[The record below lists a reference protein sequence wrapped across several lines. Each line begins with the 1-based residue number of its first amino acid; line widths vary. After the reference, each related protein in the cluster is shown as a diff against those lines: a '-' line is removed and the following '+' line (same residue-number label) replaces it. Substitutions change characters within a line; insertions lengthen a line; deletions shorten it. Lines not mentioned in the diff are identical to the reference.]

1 MLISSH
7 VLRAAPANV
16 FLTPKMSAKLE
27 KNSIFKRET
36 QNLPT
41 GAAMGRVRP
50 PPSGPPRPRAHP
62 ASPPRANSTPGPPPT
77 RLMRRLPIHLH
88 RSCKCSTL
96 QSSKVGWSSLAGKSP
111 ARPPAHPRP
120 RDLFYSIRSA
130 ACTASSPIHVLLA
143 DYESLCG
150 RSLRKHWTLAFRY
163 VRAMAQLARGK

>member
-1 MLISSH
+1 MYC
-7 VLRAAPANV
+7 AQANV
-16 FLTPKMSAKLE
+16 FLTPKMSAKL
-27 KNSIFKRET
+27 KKSILNGRRIR
-36 QNLPT
+36 QRAQHLPT

-111 ARPPAHPRP
+111 APARPHPRFFIHSILRPATRAHPFMCSRQ
-120 RDLFYSIRSA
+120 
-130 ACTASSPIHVLLA
+130 TM
-143 DYESLCG
+143 
-150 RSLRKHWTLAFRY
+150 SLRVV
-163 VRAMAQLARGK
+163 VR